1 MHARTLILLT
11 ATLMVPA
18 AAGHARSPQA
28 AATTAAPVSQAAQS
42 PAEGQFRSWLNA
54 FNSGDRAKYEAFLSA
69 HFPSRAARVDGDMG
83 FFLRTG
89 GFDVRKVESVTA
101 TRIACLVEERGWD
114 NIARAVV
121 EVEPTAPHRI
131 LSLSV
136 DLAPRPAD
144 MAVQR
149 LGEADLA
156 GAVRAKVDAQA
167 SDGRFQGAVL
177 VARGGKVIFS
187 VAKGLADR
195 DAGTPN
201 TPETRFRMGSMNKMF
216 TATAILQ
223 LVQAGRVKLDAP
235 LGTYLTDYP
244 NREAAAKVT
253 IHHLLTHTGGTGDIF
268 GPQFTARR
276 LQLKVLDD
284 YVKLYG
290 ARGLEFE
297 PGSKWQYSNYG
308 FLLLGAIV
316 ERVSGQS
323 YYDYV
328 RDHIFKPAGMTGSGS
343 EPEDVAVPGRA
354 KGYMQQKGAWVLN
367 TDTLPY
373 RGTSAG
379 GGYTTVGD
387 LLRFAT
393 ALTGHVLLDE
403 RHTALLTTGKVD
415 TGQGDKY
422 AYGFVES
429 TEGGVRSVGHSG
441 GAPGMNGDLRIF
453 PDSGYVVAALANT
466 GSGASQVVSWVSERL
481 PMPRNPQNA
490 ASAVQSSHCAARSAR
505 AWSASTP

>member
-1 MHARTLILLT
+1 MSVRTRIILLLTFALGVPGITGRAQPPQT
-11 ATLMVPA
+11 APA
-18 AAGHARSPQA
+18 K
-28 AATTAAPVSQAAQS
+28 AAPVVQAVYS
-42 PAEGQFRSWLNA
+42 PAERQFRAWLSA
-54 FNSGDRAKYEAFLSA
+54 FNAGDRAKYEAFLRE
-69 HFPSRAARVDGDMG
+69 HFPSRTARLDGDMD
-83 FFLRTG
+83 FLLRTG
-89 GFDVRKVESVTA
+89 GFDLRRIEGVTA
-101 TRIACLVEERGWD
+101 TTVTCLVQERAWEQV
-114 NIARAVV
+114 ARAVV
-121 EVEPTAPHRI
+121 EVEPAPPHRI
-131 LSLSV
+131 VQLGLN
-136 DLAPRPAD
+136 LAPRPLD
-144 MAVQR
+144 LPVRR
-149 LGEADLA
+149 LSGADLTS
-156 GAVRAKVDAQA
+156 AVRAKVDAQA
-167 SDGRFQGAVL
+167 AGGRFQGAVL
-177 VARGGKVIFS
+177 VARDGKVLYS
-187 VAKGLADR
+187 EAKGLADR
-195 DAGTPN
+195 ESGSPN
-201 TPETRFRMGSMNKMF
+201 SLDTRFRMGSMNKMF
-216 TATAILQ
+216 TATAILR
-223 LVQAGRVKLDAP
+223 LVQAGTVKLDAP

-244 NREAAAKVT
+244 NRDVARKVT

-268 GPQFTARR
+268 GPEYSARR
-276 LQLKVLDD
+276 LELKTLND

-308 FLLLGAIV
+308 FLLLGVVV
-316 ERVSGQS
+316 ERASGHT

-328 RDHIFKPAGMTGSGS
+328 RDHIFKPAGMTASGS

-354 KGYMQQKGAWVLN
+354 TGYMQQKGVWLPN

-415 TGQGDKY
+415 TGQGDRY

-429 TEGGVRSVGHSG
+429 TEGGARSFGHSG

-481 PMPRNPQNA
+481 PAPPR
-490 ASAVQSSHCAARSAR
+490 
-505 AWSASTP
+505 